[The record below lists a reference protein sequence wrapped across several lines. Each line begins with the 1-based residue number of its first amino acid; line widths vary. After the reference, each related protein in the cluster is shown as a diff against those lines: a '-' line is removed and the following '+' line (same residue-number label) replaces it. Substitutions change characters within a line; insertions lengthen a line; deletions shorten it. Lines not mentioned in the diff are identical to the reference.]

1 MLLGLLVPFAGSP
14 AFAQTKGATA
24 SADVA
29 TYMKVNAPSS
39 KLPLK
44 FVDPKV
50 VLDESDKWSR
60 PFREIFNPSR

>member
-29 TYMKVNAPSS
+29 TYMKVNASS
-39 KLPLK
+39 NKL
-44 FVDPKV
+44 
-50 VLDESDKWSR
+50 
-60 PFREIFNPSR
+60 FREIFSPPR